1 MSHHIFLSYRRTD
14 QPLARAL
21 VAAMES
27 EGLDVW
33 WDQEIE
39 GGEDWREAIVNG
51 LSASNALVIL
61 FSEECNAS
69 KQLKKELAIAD
80 TLDKEVIP
88 VLIEETKP
96 KGHYLYEL
104 AARNWLQIT
113 PDPESKVGDL
123 ARRLAREL
131 GVEARSERPAPMAAP
146 SAESFQV
153 PAGYEEDVDMA
164 GIDPT
169 PPPEP
174 MSPPQAAPVSQAP
187 PHARPVEPPPLPA
200 ETVEKVVRAAE
211 TQKAIRKDR
220 RDFLPFKWYEVL
232 IAVLLGGFIGFV
244 TYTQGGE
251 DSANAGN
258 LPLAAID
265 AFLTFGIIL
274 AIIAA
279 LVFPFRYFLRRRRVW
294 SALRAYAL
302 SNAVLVLVLTAA
314 SAVHPQMAD
323 ETMGGFQNFLVY
335 LVVWTG
341 FLTVLAIVAFSIY
354 GLLHFQRTMRHFNRN
369 VESI

>member
-61 FSEECNAS
+61 FSDECNAS

-113 PDPESKVGDL
+113 PNPESKVGDL
-123 ARRLAREL
+123 AKRLAREL
-131 GVEARSERPAPMAAP
+131 GVEPCGQSAAPMPAAP
-146 SAESFQV
+146 AESFQV
-153 PAGYEEDVDMA
+153 PPGYEEDVDMA
-164 GIDPT
+164 AIGST
-169 PPPEP
+169 PAPEP
-174 MSPPQAAPVSQAP
+174 MSPPQAVPVSQAP

-200 ETVEKVVRAAE
+200 ETVKKVVRAAE
-211 TQKAIRKDR
+211 TEKAIKKDR

-232 IAVLLGGFIGFV
+232 IAVLLGMFTGYV
-244 TYTQGGE
+244 TYETSQ
-251 DSANAGN
+251 DTK
-258 LPLAAID
+258 LAALD
-265 AFLTFGIIL
+265 GFLAFGMFLSV
-274 AIIAA
+274 IAA
-279 LVFPFRYFLRRRRVW
+279 LVFPFRYFFRRRRVW
-294 SALRAYAL
+294 SALRSYAL
-302 SNAVLVLVLTAA
+302 SNAVLVVILTAV
-314 SAVHPQMAD
+314 SVVHPQMVD
-323 ETMGGFQNFLVY
+323 DTMNGIGNFFVY

-341 FLTVLAIVAFSIY
+341 FLMVLAIVAFSIY

-369 VESI
+369 VETI

>member
-21 VAAMES
+21 VAAMEA

-113 PDPESKVGDL
+113 PNPESKVGDL
-123 ARRLAREL
+123 AKRLAREL
-131 GVEARSERPAPMAAP
+131 GVEARSEGPAPMAAAP
-146 SAESFQV
+146 AESFQV
-153 PAGYEEDVDMA
+153 PPGYEEDVDMA

-169 PPPEP
+169 PAPEP
-174 MSPPQAAPVSQAP
+174 MSPPHAAPPPQAP
-187 PHARPVEPPPLPA
+187 PHARPVEPAPLPA
-200 ETVEKVVRAAE
+200 ETVKKVVRAAE
-211 TQKAIRKDR
+211 TEKAIRKDR

-232 IAVLLGGFIGFV
+232 IAVLLGGFVGFV
-244 TYTQGGE
+244 TFDKSQ
-251 DSANAGN
+251 DIQ
-258 LPLAAID
+258 LAAFD
-265 AFLTFGIIL
+265 SFLAFGMFV

-279 LVFPFRYFLRRRRVW
+279 LVFPFRYYLRRRRVW
-294 SALRAYAL
+294 SALKSYAL

-314 SAVHPQMAD
+314 SSVHPQMAD
-323 ETMGGFQNFLVY
+323 QTMGGFQNFLVY

>member
-123 ARRLAREL
+123 AKRLAREL
-131 GVEARSERPAPMAAP
+131 GVEPRSERPAPMAAAP
-146 SAESFQV
+146 AESFQV
-153 PAGYEEDVDMA
+153 PPGYEEDADMA

-169 PPPEP
+169 PAPEP
-174 MSPPQAAPVSQAP
+174 VSPRHAAPAPQAP
-187 PHARPVEPPPLPA
+187 PHARAVEPPPLPA
-200 ETVEKVVRAAE
+200 ETVKKVVRAAE
-211 TQKAIRKDR
+211 TEKAIKKDR

-232 IAVLLGGFIGFV
+232 IAVLLGVFV
-244 TYTQGGE
+244 GYITHETSQ
-251 DSANAGN
+251 DTK
-258 LPLAAID
+258 LAALD
-265 AFLTFGIIL
+265 GFLAFGMFLSV
-274 AIIAA
+274 IAA
-279 LVFPFRYFLRRRRVW
+279 LVFPFRYFFRRRRVW
-294 SALRAYAL
+294 SALRSYAL
-302 SNAVLVLVLTAA
+302 SNAVLVIILTAV
-314 SAVHPQMAD
+314 SVVHPQMVD
-323 ETMGGFQNFLVY
+323 ETMDRIGNFLVY
-335 LVVWTG
+335 LVVWTA